1 MNRSKS
7 HHRSLRSILIIPFV
21 IQIITVVTLVGW
33 LSFQNGKQAVNELA
47 SKLRSEVTS
56 RIAQHTQEYF
66 RTPQLFH
73 KINQKLIQNG
83 QLDLKNLEQLRQHF
97 WQQTQLDPSIDY
109 LFYGDQQG
117 QFIGVQRL
125 KTGTVAKIR
134 DLNIDNKRHIYP
146 LDDQGNLKP
155 KQDEKS
161 KEYDPRKRPW
171 YQAAEKIG
179 SAAWSPIYTSAHLNV
194 LQVTPVLP
202 IYKAIDNKKY
212 LQGVLAINLRLSSIN
227 EFLEQLD
234 ISHRGEAFII
244 ERNGDLIA
252 SSTAESPSR
261 SNYDPKTGKNKRQ
274 RLNAQG
280 SNEPLIRQ
288 TALYLQQYFGAYY
301 NIKRRIQL
309 AYKYQGQR
317 QLLEIMPINN
327 EQGLDWLIVVV
338 IPESDVMA
346 RINSN
351 TRLTILLCIVA
362 LLVALF
368 VGILTSRWLIRPI
381 KELEEAAKRLSTGNW
396 EENVPV
402 KRKDELGSLG
412 RSFNRMAAALRTSFS
427 NLEKKNTDLEEMDKL
442 KNEFLA
448 NTSHEL
454 LTPLNGIIGIA
465 DSLLDGVTG
474 DLPEDTQYNLQMI
487 ISSGTRLTNLVNDIL
502 DFSQLRHKAI
512 QLQLKPVAL
521 QQMVEIV
528 LIFSKPLLE
537 DKNIELCNSVRAD
550 LPPVLADENRLQ
562 QILHNLVGNA
572 IKFTPIGQITI
583 KAEPKNEGILI
594 HVIDTGIG
602 IPEQQ
607 QQHIFESF
615 KQADGSTAREYG
627 GTGLGLSISRQLVEL
642 HKGYITVESQK
653 GYGSTFSFWLPIA
666 KNAVKTSPQSQIN
679 SLKTKEKVIKTSL
692 KKRKAKRVSLDINA
706 KELNE
711 LRQSGRF
718 TILIVDDE
726 PINLQVLS
734 NHLSNKNYLLAE
746 ASNGVDAWGAI
757 STGFRPDLILLDVM
771 MPKMTGYEVCRRIR
785 EIYMPNEMPILLLTA
800 KNQVSDLVEG
810 LESGANDY
818 LTKPISK
825 NELLTRIKVHIQLY
839 HINQAYGRFVP
850 HEFLQLLNKN
860 SVLDV
865 KLGDHVEQEM
875 TVLFSDIRGFTSL
888 SEEMSPQENFRF
900 INGYLGRMEPMIS
913 TYHGFIDKYIGDSI
927 MALFP
932 TCADDAVQ
940 GAIAMLNTLGDYNS
954 GRKRAGYQEIAIGI
968 GLNTGPLM
976 LGTVGGQN
984 RMDGTVISD
993 AVNLASRVEGLTK
1006 IYGTALLITEQTYLK
1021 LQDPSHYLIR
1031 IIDRVKV
1038 KGKSKAVTVYE
1049 VFDADPPMQSEL
1061 KRQTLQYFEQGVAHF
1076 HREEMGIARDY
1087 FQQVKELNPDDKVAQ
1102 VYLTRCKNNKIQR
1115 ILV

>member
-1 MNRSKS
+1 MNRPRS
-7 HHRSLRSILIIPFV
+7 HRRSLRSILIIPFV

-33 LSFQNGKQAVNELA
+33 LSFQNGKQVVNELS

-73 KINQKLIQNG
+73 QINQKLIKNG
-83 QLDLKNLEQLRQHF
+83 LLDPENLSQLRQHF

-109 LFYGDQQG
+109 LFYGDQKG
-117 QFIGVQRL
+117 QFVGVQRL

-134 DLNIDNKRHIYP
+134 DTNNKRHIYP
-146 LDDQGNLKP
+146 LDEQGNLKA
-155 KQDEKS
+155 KQKEKS

-171 YQAAEKIG
+171 YQAAKKVG
-179 SAAWSPIYTSAHLNV
+179 AATWSPVYTSAHLNV
-194 LQVTPVLP
+194 LQVTPALP
-202 IYKAIDNKKY
+202 IYKTVNNKKQ
-212 LQGVLAINLRLSSIN
+212 LQGVLAINLRLTAIN

-234 ISHRGEAFII
+234 ISRRGEAFII

-261 SNYDPKTGKNKRQ
+261 SNYDLKTGKNTRQ
-274 RLNAQG
+274 RLNAQS

-288 TALYLQQYFGAYY
+288 TALYLQQYFGTYH
-301 NIKRRIQL
+301 NIKHRTQL
-309 AYKYQGQR
+309 AYEYQGQQ

-327 EQGLDWLIVVV
+327 EQGLDWLIVVI
-338 IPESDVMA
+338 IPGADLMA

-351 TRLTILLCIVA
+351 TRMTILLCITA
-362 LLVALF
+362 LLIALF
-368 VGILTSRWLIRPI
+368 VGVLTSRWLIKPI
-381 KELEEAAKRLSTGNW
+381 KELEEAAQRLSTGNW

-402 KRKDELGSLG
+402 KRQDELGSLAQ
-412 RSFNRMAAALRTSFS
+412 SFNRMAAALRTSFS

-454 LTPLNGIIGIA
+454 RTPLNGIIGIA

-474 DLPEDTQYNLQMI
+474 DLPEDTKYNLQMI

-521 QQMVEIV
+521 QQMAEVV

-537 DKNIELCNSVRAD
+537 DKNIELCNYVSAD

-562 QILHNLVGNA
+562 QIFHNLVGNA
-572 IKFTPIGQITI
+572 IKFTPMGQITI
-583 KAEPKNEGILI
+583 KAELKDNGIFI

-602 IPEQQ
+602 IPEKKQD
-607 QQHIFESF
+607 HIFESF

-642 HKGYITVESQK
+642 HKGYITVTSQK

-666 KNAVKTSPQSQIN
+666 KSAVKTSSQSQIR
-679 SLKTKEKVIKTSL
+679 SLRTEQKIIKTSF
-692 KKRKAKRVSLDINA
+692 KKRKAKRVSLDITA

-734 NHLSNKNYLLAE
+734 NHLANKNYVLAE
-746 ASNGVDAWGAI
+746 ANNGVDAWGAI
-757 STGFRPDLILLDVM
+757 SAGFRPDLILLDVM

-850 HEFLQLLNKN
+850 HEFLQLLSKN
-860 SVLDV
+860 SVVDV

-875 TVLFSDIRGFTSL
+875 TVLFTDIRGFTSL
-888 SEEMSPQENFRF
+888 SEEMTPQDNFRF

-913 TYHGFIDKYIGDSI
+913 TYHGFIDKYIGDAI

-940 GAIAMLNTLGDYNS
+940 GAIAMLNTLEDYNS

-1049 VFDADPPMQSEL
+1049 VFDADTPMQSEL
-1061 KRQTLQYFEQGVAHF
+1061 KRQTLHYFEQGVAHF
-1076 HREEMGIARDY
+1076 HREEIGIARGY
-1087 FQQVKELNPDDKVAQ
+1087 FQQVRELNPNDRVAQ